1 MRNLTI
7 WLVILSFFVFG
18 TEADAGIAG
27 IEYVHYG
34 DYTFLLEVHSEYE
47 VDVWGEKYEL
57 TVNGDV
63 ARFDVEAPG
72 YMPNHEEIKLD
83 EEKKVYS
90 VTVRLEDP
98 AVKMAIGYGD
108 GAPVEGCVFKE
119 EKPEHLYFGDEYGFR
134 GTFPVVEGEKLFA
147 CNFMVYVNGNEID
160 SGTPVYLDKIGG
172 NWLFE
177 VVVPREKLDAKI
189 ENKFE
194 IVVYRFPKTVPSSEN
209 LFALAV
215 DYTKNLQ
222 RLSEMEDEETIL
234 ILQSRLKS
242 NADQLIHFYDDL
254 DVGEQRNIF
263 DYLPD
268 RGDLLRELKSKWN
281 FAELHR

>member
-7 WLVILSFFVFG
+7 WLVILSFFGFG
-18 TEADAGIAG
+18 TQACAGIAG
-27 IEYVHYG
+27 IEYVHHG
-34 DYTFLLEVHSEYE
+34 DLTFLLKVLSEYK

-72 YMPNHEEIKLD
+72 YMPNHEEVKLK

-90 VTVRLEDP
+90 VDVRLEDP
-98 AVKMAIGYGD
+98 AVTTAIGYGD

-119 EKPEHLYFGDEYGFR
+119 EKPKHLYFGNEYGFR

-147 CNFMVYVNGNEID
+147 CNFRVYVNGNEID
-160 SGTPVYLDKIGG
+160 YGVPAYLDKIGG
-172 NWLFE
+172 QWHFE
-177 VVVPREKLDAKI
+177 VVVSRKELDANI
-189 ENKFE
+189 ENSFE
-194 IVVYRFPKTVPSSEN
+194 IVVYRFPKTVPPTEN

-222 RLSEMEDEETIL
+222 RLSEIEDEQTML

-254 DVGEQRNIF
+254 DAGEQRDVF

-268 RGDLLRELKSKWN
+268 SGDLLRELKSKWT